1 MKAWE
6 VMLFSS
12 VKRLKRAN
20 MHFMYCE
27 KVEETFWFCDIF
39 FLKDSFKYGKK
50 GAYKWVRGQTSG
62 RSLHE

>member
-6 VMLFSS
+6 DMLFSP

-50 GAYKWVRGQTSG
+50 GA
-62 RSLHE
+62 